1 MKNQEKQTVLLGM
14 SGGVD
19 SSVAALLLKKKGYK
33 VIGIFLKNYSDT
45 KNKITGECSWIE
57 EREMAKKIASILQI
71 PLLTLD
77 YEKEY
82 KKYVINKMFKDYAKG
97 LTPNPD
103 ISCNTIIKFP
113 ALWKKAKDLKA
124 DYIATGHYVKVKN
137 SKNGYELL
145 QGKDKK
151 KDQSYFLYELSQSD
165 LSHSIFPLG
174 NLTKEEVR
182 KIAKKN
188 HFPNWNKPGTKGI
201 CFVGKINMKDFLKRK
216 INEKKGKILSPE
228 GEKIGIH
235 PGISFFTIGERIGS
249 KDVFIENS
257 YRNKTKSKL
266 YVADKR
272 KNNILVVA
280 PEGNSILK
288 KKEIKIKNL
297 KIINKNEK
305 IPFNFKAR
313 IRHLGNLLKGRI
325 KKKNKNY
332 HFILNKSEKGIAPGQ
347 SIVIYH
353 KNRVIGG
360 GEISS

>member
-151 KDQSYFLYELSQSD
+151 KDQSY
-165 LSHSIFPLG
+165 
-174 NLTKEEVR
+174 
-182 KIAKKN
+182 
-188 HFPNWNKPGTKGI
+188 
-201 CFVGKINMKDFLKRK
+201 
-216 INEKKGKILSPE
+216 
-228 GEKIGIH
+228 
-235 PGISFFTIGERIGS
+235 
-249 KDVFIENS
+249 
-257 YRNKTKSKL
+257 
-266 YVADKR
+266 
-272 KNNILVVA
+272 
-280 PEGNSILK
+280 
-288 KKEIKIKNL
+288 
-297 KIINKNEK
+297 
-305 IPFNFKAR
+305 
-313 IRHLGNLLKGRI
+313 LL
-325 KKKNKNY
+325 
-332 HFILNKSEKGIAPGQ
+332 
-347 SIVIYH
+347 
-353 KNRVIGG
+353 
-360 GEISS
+360 